1 MVMRQMNPRLM
12 AALFAMVGGALLPVQ
27 QAAAQS
33 AQGDKSELAGLASV
47 AGSVTS
53 YMPVTA
59 AKVYFRNVEKRMQ
72 YMVYTAGGKY
82 QAMHLLPGTYEM
94 RVEARGLD
102 SAVTQVVLKPGSNA
116 AQNANLRPVQN
127 TGTVIVS
134 MDEMFPPGPG
144 KDFVRD
150 VCVGCHSPDFFGSR
164 HLPAPAWGAFV
175 ETMQATGNIPRGF
188 ASPQEREDL
197 VQYLG
202 KHFGADSRNRAV
214 KYDKET
220 PLDEAKLAKAMYIEY
235 YFKPNADPAIK
246 RRGQDPH
253 FDQQGNVWVTDRN
266 VPNRLVKLD
275 PRTGELKEW
284 QMPHPDGETHGLT
297 IDRDGIVWVPERIGK
312 RKDKDGLHLTAFDPK
327 TEKFKLFPLD
337 PENKIKESIQ
347 PHTPV
352 LDAQGNVW
360 VTVIRGD
367 RFYMWDRQTQKISM
381 HMTASR
387 PAAPYGVDID
397 SQGNI
402 WMAQF
407 RGDAR
412 VGKYDPKTDK
422 FTDYRV
428 LTQPGRIRRAS
439 VDLDDRVWFGIYDR
453 GVIGHIDPRSGQ
465 VIEAKLPLNI
475 SRPYDPQGDYEGNV
489 WFGDDGQGGATIRY
503 NPKTQE
509 FSYYPTPQVADQPKI
524 EITRDG
530 AIWYCPRSGAEPGVG
545 VLYPDVS
552 KVTTLGAFYHDFDPI
567 SSRRAL
573 RSKVTREA
581 SR

>member
-1 MVMRQMNPRLM
+1 MNQINRQLM
-12 AALFAMVGGALLPVQ
+12 AAFFAIVCGAFVPALNAL
-27 QAAAQS
+27 AQS

-47 AGSVTS
+47 SGTVTS
-53 YMPVTA
+53 YAPFKA

-82 QAMHLLPGTYEM
+82 QVMHLLPGKYDM
-94 RVEARGLD
+94 RVETQGLD
-102 SAVTQVVLKPGSNA
+102 SAVTQVVLNA
-116 AQNANLRPVQN
+116 GANAPQNATLRPVEN

-144 KDFVRD
+144 QKYVTET
-150 VCVGCHSPDFFGSR
+150 CVGCHSPDFFGAR
-164 HLPAPAWGAFV
+164 HFPAQAWNGFV
-175 ETMQATGNIPRGF
+175 EVMLNGGNIPRGF
-188 ASPQEREDL
+188 SSAQEREDL

-202 KHFGADSRNRAV
+202 KQFGPGSRNRAV

-235 YFKPNADPAIK
+235 YFRTNADPKIK

-275 PRTGELKEW
+275 PRTGESKEW
-284 QMPHPDGETHGLT
+284 LMPHPDGETHGLT
-297 IDRDGIVWVPERIGK
+297 IDRNGIVWVPERIGK

-327 TEKFKLFPLD
+327 TEKFELFPLD
-337 PENKIKESIQ
+337 PENKIKESLQ

-352 LDAQGNVW
+352 VDAKGNVW

-367 RFYMWDRQTQKISM
+367 RFFMWDRETQKIAM

-387 PAAPYGVDID
+387 PAAPYGIDID
-397 SQGNI
+397 SRGNI

-412 VGKYDPKTDK
+412 VGKYDPKADK

-439 VDLDDRVWFGIYDR
+439 VDVQDRVWFGIYDR
-453 GVIGHIDPRSGQ
+453 GVIGYIDPKSGQ
-465 VIEAKLPLNI
+465 VTEAKLPLNI
-475 SRPYDPQGDYEGNV
+475 SRPYDPQGDYEGTV

-503 NPKTQE
+503 DPKTRE

-552 KVTTLGAFYHDFDPI
+552 KITTLGAYYIDVDAPT
-567 SSRRAL
+567 SRRAI
-573 RSKVTREA
+573 RNRPTREA
-581 SR
+581 AR